1 MKNYKIKKLICMIL
15 FIIIYNMSFETA
27 TCFISFYSGEDI
39 LGSFFA
45 MIVWIIP
52 YYIILFIIIKDL
64 TYQLNNSFIY
74 YAYRIENRSKWLLKQ
89 VLKITV
95 FIMIIVSIKLSSYMI
110 INTYEIEYLMF
121 IKGLLFI
128 TVYIISIVLL
138 GFLLYQYKRDDTMIN
153 IVLLGY
159 VICNVIAILIVDVQ
173 GLIFMQDISIINF
186 VVLMG
191 LCVMLY
197 GLNVYKLNRFED

>member
-1 MKNYKIKKLICMIL
+1 MKNYKLKKLICMTI

-128 TVYIISIVLL
+128 TV
-138 GFLLYQYKRDDTMIN
+138 
-153 IVLLGY
+153 
-159 VICNVIAILIVDVQ
+159 
-173 GLIFMQDISIINF
+173 
-186 VVLMG
+186 
-191 LCVMLY
+191 
-197 GLNVYKLNRFED
+197 

>member
-1 MKNYKIKKLICMIL
+1 
-15 FIIIYNMSFETA
+15 
-27 TCFISFYSGEDI
+27 
-39 LGSFFA
+39 
-45 MIVWIIP
+45 
-52 YYIILFIIIKDL
+52 
-64 TYQLNNSFIY
+64 